1 MAVYRIIL
9 LLIKDTSRE
18 AIVRHE
24 SAEALGAIGA
34 ADVLPVLKK
43 FCQDPVPE
51 VGSDFQN
58 TFLFRSTYV
67 DIFNLFYNLSFFELL
82 LNCNWERK
90 KKKKGAKGERRIKPD
105 TNSMT
110 D

>member
-1 MAVYRIIL
+1 MTVYRIIL

-34 ADVLPVLKK
+34 ADVLPVLE
-43 FCQDPVPE
+43 E
-51 VGSDFQN
+51 VLSGPCSRGGFGFLKSVH

-67 DIFNLFYNLSFFELL
+67 DIFNLLVNLSST
-82 LNCNWERK
+82 LNKWITKEY
-90 KKKKGAKGERRIKPD
+90 KGVKI
-105 TNSMT
+105 SI
-110 D
+110 